1 RADWRSQACLEGG
14 HALEVEVGGSIEG
27 PVLFHRL
34 VGIEIDHIRNLL
46 SVVWDVGLVVV
57 LLECGWIFGLVVKNG
72 HLDHRVTSWCRPVR
86 APTDRSDHVTSPTI
100 SQCHTLCV
108 IVDSYRFLP
117 RSFRPFY
124 EGRGPFPGEESPVW
138 APFEKR
144 LSASRIA
151 LLTSAGV
158 YMKESQRTFDL
169 EREDAKPGW
178 GDPTWRVIPATA
190 RPEDVAFA
198 HLHINPEDMVAD
210 PEIDLQ
216 LRGLAEL
223 VDEGVVGG
231 SVADHVAVMGYQDR
245 GLEDWRHTT
254 APEIV
259 AHLREQGAD

>member
-1 RADWRSQACLEGG
+1 M
-14 HALEVEVGGSIEG
+14 
-27 PVLFHRL
+27 
-34 VGIEIDHIRNLL
+34 
-46 SVVWDVGLVVV
+46 
-57 LLECGWIFGLVVKNG
+57 
-72 HLDHRVTSWCRPVR
+72 
-86 APTDRSDHVTSPTI
+86 
-100 SQCHTLCV
+100 

-158 YMKESQRTFDL
+158 YMKESQPTFDL
-169 EREDAKPGW
+169 EREDANPEW

-190 RPEDVAFA
+190 RPEDFAFA

-210 PEIDLQ
+210 PEIALPM
-216 LRGLAEL
+216 RGLAEL

-231 SVADHVAVMGYQDR
+231 SVAGHVAVMGYQDR
-245 GLEDWRHTT
+245 GLEDWRRTT

-259 AHLREQGAD
+259 AHLREQGADALILAPA